1 MNESS
6 RQRLFDDAEVYA
18 LHAITDSERRDIETE
33 RQRVDDTARAQF
45 DVLVSEIHETLA
57 LVAAIDATP
66 APDRLRRVVLDR
78 VAASGQDPT
87 VREPTVRET
96 PSNVTP
102 LHRHRRE
109 RSKTWRYSMMSA
121 AAAVIVAVG
130 GVVVVTQTMGNDAQ
144 PSQVEQ
150 IVAAPDARQATADFP
165 GGGTATVSYSL
176 SRDAVV
182 VTLDGVPQPPP
193 GRAYQMWFVDGTPRS
208 AGVMTDEEITS
219 KSGTVV
225 DGLGAA
231 TNFAFSLE
239 PAGGSPQPTQVLTM
253 LTLNA

>member
-1 MNESS
+1 MSESS

-18 LHAITDSERRDIETE
+18 LHAMTDSERRGIEAD
-33 RQRVDDTARAQF
+33 RLRVDDTARAQF

-57 LVAAIDATP
+57 LAAAIDAAP
-66 APDRLRRVVLDR
+66 APDRLRQVVLDR
-78 VAASGQDPT
+78 VATSEQ
-87 VREPTVRET
+87 EPTVREL
-96 PSNVTP
+96 PPNVTP

-109 RSKTWRYSMMSA
+109 RSKSWRYSMMSA

-144 PSQVEQ
+144 PSQAEQ
-150 IVAAPDARQATADFP
+150 IVAAADARQATADFP

-182 VTLDGVPQPPP
+182 VSLDGVAQPPA
-193 GRAYQMWFVDGTPRS
+193 GRAYQMWFVDGSPRS
-208 AGVMTDEEITS
+208 AGVMTEDQITS
-219 KSGTVV
+219 ESGTVV
-225 DGLGAA
+225 DGLGSA

-239 PAGGSPQPTQVLTM
+239 PAGGSPQPTEVLTM
-253 LTLNA
+253 LTLGA